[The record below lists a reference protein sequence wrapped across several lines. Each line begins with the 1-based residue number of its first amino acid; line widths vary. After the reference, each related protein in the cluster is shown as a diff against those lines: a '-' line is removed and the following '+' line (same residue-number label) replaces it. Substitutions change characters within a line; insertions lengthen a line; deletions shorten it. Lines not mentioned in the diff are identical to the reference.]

1 MLKTLAANL
10 KRTWPVYVVLV
21 LVVGAGSWYL
31 KRMPTVANSV
41 LPQVMVKMEPH
52 IELQFQEVTMQGRE
66 KGTVRW
72 RISAKQVSASQNQQ
86 YIYFEKDP
94 KGSFFNLKDWNPKE
108 GEPTKN
114 KSLDWTADRAEYD
127 SLMDEMTITGSASFV
142 TEDQDHLTTDELRYK
157 AKQHQVTMPKPV
169 QLKTRDQLVL
179 RAQEASADT
188 QMESVQLHG
197 NVELISPLKDQE
209 KPL

>member
-1 MLKTLAANL
+1 MLKAFIANL
-10 KRTWPVYVVLV
+10 KKTWPIYAILV

-31 KRMPTVANSV
+31 KRMPAVTNSV
-41 LPQVMVKMEPH
+41 LPQALVKMEPH

-114 KSLDWTADRAEYD
+114 KSLDWTAARAEYD
-127 SLMDEMTITGSASFV
+127 SLMEEMTITGSASFV
-142 TEDQDHLTTDELRYK
+142 TEDQDRLTTEELRYK

-169 QLKTRDQLVL
+169 QLKTHDQLVL
-179 RAQEASADT
+179 RAHEASADT
-188 QMESVQLHG
+188 QMESVQLQG

-209 KPL
+209 KAL